1 MYIPISWRRLLLNKR
16 HLLLN
21 RRCLLLNRRRLHLNM
36 FFNRTP
42 ASGIHLARALYLVR
56 ANLRQRIEKVMT
68 FGTFIQ
74 RTGLIYGHSDFK
86 SGHKSSKKS
95 LHARK
100 VNGMSQQAG
109 IGTGTE
115 QTRTGTEQAGAG
127 TEQTRAG
134 TEQAQSRHGVSTK
147 QARSRLE
154 YYEKSPGRH
163 TKPAQSFRENKK
175 VGKQMIA

>member
-115 QTRTGTEQAGAG
+115 QTRTGTEQ
-127 TEQTRAG
+127 TRTG

>member
-21 RRCLLLNRRRLHLNM
+21 RRCLLLNRRRPLLNM
-36 FFNRTP
+36 SFNRTP

-95 LHARK
+95 LRTRLRNFSSNPNSKRLTITSLWKPSRRRWKTTKRELQAVGARK
-100 VNGMSQQAG
+100 EPQ
-109 IGTGTE
+109 E
-115 QTRTGTEQAGAG
+115 
-127 TEQTRAG
+127 
-134 TEQAQSRHGVSTK
+134 
-147 QARSRLE
+147 
-154 YYEKSPGRH
+154 
-163 TKPAQSFRENKK
+163 
-175 VGKQMIA
+175 

>member
-21 RRCLLLNRRRLHLNM
+21 NRRLLLNRRRPLLNM
-36 FFNRTP
+36 SFNRTP
-42 ASGIHLARALYLVR
+42 ASGIHFARALYLVR

-115 QTRTGTEQAGAG
+115 QTRTGTEQ
-127 TEQTRAG
+127 TRTG

>member
-115 QTRTGTEQAGAG
+115 QAGILRKKPWQAHKTCTEL
-127 TEQTRAG
+127 
-134 TEQAQSRHGVSTK
+134 SRK
-147 QARSRLE
+147 
-154 YYEKSPGRH
+154 
-163 TKPAQSFRENKK
+163 
-175 VGKQMIA
+175 

>member
-21 RRCLLLNRRRLHLNM
+21 RRCLLLNRRRPLLNM
-36 FFNRTP
+36 SFNRTS
-42 ASGIHLARALYLVR
+42 ASGIHFARALYLVR

-109 IGTGTE
+109 VE
-115 QTRTGTEQAGAG
+115 AGTEQAGILRKKPWQAHKTC
-127 TEQTRAG
+127 TEL
-134 TEQAQSRHGVSTK
+134 SRK
-147 QARSRLE
+147 
-154 YYEKSPGRH
+154 
-163 TKPAQSFRENKK
+163 
-175 VGKQMIA
+175 

>member
-115 QTRTGTEQAGAG
+115 QAR
-127 TEQTRAG
+127 
-134 TEQAQSRHGVSTK
+134 SRHGAGTK

>member
-1 MYIPISWRRLLLNKR
+1 MHIPISWRRLLLNKR

-115 QTRTGTEQAGAG
+115 QTRTGTEQ
-127 TEQTRAG
+127 TRTG

>member
-1 MYIPISWRRLLLNKR
+1 MHIPISWRRLLLNKR

-21 RRCLLLNRRRLHLNM
+21 RRCLLLNRRRPLLNM
-36 FFNRTP
+36 SFNRTP
-42 ASGIHLARALYLVR
+42 APDIHFARALYLVR

-115 QTRTGTEQAGAG
+115 QTRTGTEQA
-127 TEQTRAG
+127 
-134 TEQAQSRHGVSTK
+134 QSRHGVSTK

>member
-21 RRCLLLNRRRLHLNM
+21 KRRLHLNM
-36 FFNRTP
+36 SFNRTP

-86 SGHKSSKKS
+86 SGHKSSKQS
-95 LHARK
+95 LLARK
-100 VNGMSQQAG
+100 VKELSGQTGMGADM
-109 IGTGTE
+109 
-115 QTRTGTEQAGAG
+115 GAG
-127 TEQTRAG
+127 GQ
-134 TEQAQSRHGVSTK
+134 H
-147 QARSRLE
+147 
-154 YYEKSPGRH
+154 EKSPGRH

>member
-21 RRCLLLNRRRLHLNM
+21 KRRLLLNRRRLHLNM
-36 FFNRTP
+36 SFNRTP

-56 ANLRQRIEKVMT
+56 VNLRQRIEKVMT

-115 QTRTGTEQAGAG
+115 LTRTGTELTRNRHGAN
-127 TEQTRAG
+127 T
-134 TEQAQSRHGVSTK
+134 SRHGAGWNITK
-147 QARSRLE
+147 KALAGIQNLHRAF
-154 YYEKSPGRH
+154 EKIKKSG
-163 TKPAQSFRENKK
+163 NK
-175 VGKQMIA
+175 

>member
-21 RRCLLLNRRRLHLNM
+21 KRRLLLNRRCLLLNRRRPLLNM
-36 FFNRTP
+36 SFNRTP
-42 ASGIHLARALYLVR
+42 APDIHFARALYLVR

-109 IGTGTE
+109 VE
-115 QTRTGTEQAGAG
+115 AGTEQAGILRKKPWQAYKTC
-127 TEQTRAG
+127 TEL
-134 TEQAQSRHGVSTK
+134 SRK
-147 QARSRLE
+147 
-154 YYEKSPGRH
+154 
-163 TKPAQSFRENKK
+163 
-175 VGKQMIA
+175 

>member
-21 RRCLLLNRRRLHLNM
+21 RRCLLLNRRRPLLNM
-36 FFNRTP
+36 SFNRTP
-42 ASGIHLARALYLVR
+42 APDIHFARALYLVR

-115 QTRTGTEQAGAG
+115 QAR
-127 TEQTRAG
+127 
-134 TEQAQSRHGVSTK
+134 SRHGAGWTITK
-147 QARSRLE
+147 KALAGIQNLHRAF
-154 YYEKSPGRH
+154 EKIKKSG
-163 TKPAQSFRENKK
+163 NK
-175 VGKQMIA
+175 

>member
-1 MYIPISWRRLLLNKR
+1 MHIPISWRRLLLNKR

-21 RRCLLLNRRRLHLNM
+21 RRCLLLNRRRPLLNM
-36 FFNRTP
+36 SFNRTP
-42 ASGIHLARALYLVR
+42 APDIHFARALYLVR

-115 QTRTGTEQAGAG
+115 QAGILRKKPWQAHKTCTEL
-127 TEQTRAG
+127 
-134 TEQAQSRHGVSTK
+134 SRK
-147 QARSRLE
+147 
-154 YYEKSPGRH
+154 
-163 TKPAQSFRENKK
+163 
-175 VGKQMIA
+175 

>member
-21 RRCLLLNRRRLHLNM
+21 KRRLLLNRRCLLLNRRRPLLNM
-36 FFNRTP
+36 SFNRTP
-42 ASGIHLARALYLVR
+42 APDIHFARALYLVR

-115 QTRTGTEQAGAG
+115 Q
-127 TEQTRAG
+127 
-134 TEQAQSRHGVSTK
+134 AQSRHGVSTK

>member
-21 RRCLLLNRRRLHLNM
+21 RRCLLLNRRRPLLNM
-36 FFNRTP
+36 SFNRTP
-42 ASGIHLARALYLVR
+42 APDIHFARALYLVR

-115 QTRTGTEQAGAG
+115 QTRTGTEQ
-127 TEQTRAG
+127 TRTG

>member
-1 MYIPISWRRLLLNKR
+1 MYIPISWRR
-16 HLLLN
+16 LLLN
-21 RRCLLLNRRRLHLNM
+21 RRCLLLNRRRPLLNM
-36 FFNRTP
+36 SFNRTP
-42 ASGIHLARALYLVR
+42 APDIHFARALYLVR

-74 RTGLIYGHSDFK
+74 RTGLIYGHFDFK
-86 SGHKSSKKS
+86 SGDKSSKKS

-115 QTRTGTEQAGAG
+115 LTRTGTEQA
-127 TEQTRAG
+127 R
-134 TEQAQSRHGVSTK
+134 SRHGAGTK

>member
-21 RRCLLLNRRRLHLNM
+21 KRRLHLNM
-36 FFNRTP
+36 SFNRTP

-115 QTRTGTEQAGAG
+115 QTRTGTEQ
-127 TEQTRAG
+127 TRAG
-134 TEQAQSRHGVSTK
+134 TEQAGILRKKPWQAYKTCTELSRK
-147 QARSRLE
+147 
-154 YYEKSPGRH
+154 
-163 TKPAQSFRENKK
+163 
-175 VGKQMIA
+175 

>member
-21 RRCLLLNRRRLHLNM
+21 KRRLHLNM
-36 FFNRTP
+36 SFNRTP

-115 QTRTGTEQAGAG
+115 QTRTGTEQ
-127 TEQTRAG
+127 TRTG